1 MAVRLSSEINPEE
14 WLFFLTGGVNLDNQI
29 TNKISWLQDIRW
41 DELCRLDNLPTFK
54 VCLAFQDYY
63 LSNVFES
70 NSLSA
75 HSIKYL
81 GTKSYIRYLIYHY
94 WSSVFF

>member
-54 VCLAFQDYY
+54 VC
-63 LSNVFES
+63 S
-70 NSLSA
+70 
-75 HSIKYL
+75 
-81 GTKSYIRYLIYHY
+81 
-94 WSSVFF
+94 

>member
-41 DELCRLDNLPTFK
+41 DELCRLDALPTFK
-54 VCLAFQDYY
+54 VCCLVFSGLLFKQCFQ
-63 LSNVFES
+63 V
-70 NSLSA
+70 
-75 HSIKYL
+75 K
-81 GTKSYIRYLIYHY
+81 
-94 WSSVFF
+94 